1 MKQEPEE
8 KREPRFYGEVT
19 ERSHK
24 NMSRIRGKDTSIEV
38 ALLKALWVKGYRF
51 RKNYKKLPGSPNM
64 TLTKHKIANFG
75 LLDRE
80 KH

>member
-38 ALLKALWVKGYRF
+38 ALLKENDTALKGVRF
-51 RKNYKKLPGSPNM
+51 ENEYG
-64 TLTKHKIANFG
+64 I
-75 LLDRE
+75 D
-80 KH
+80 

>member
-8 KREPRFYGEVT
+8 KREPRSHGEVT

-38 ALLKALWVKGYRF
+38 AL
-51 RKNYKKLPGSPNM
+51 
-64 TLTKHKIANFG
+64 
-75 LLDRE
+75 
-80 KH
+80 